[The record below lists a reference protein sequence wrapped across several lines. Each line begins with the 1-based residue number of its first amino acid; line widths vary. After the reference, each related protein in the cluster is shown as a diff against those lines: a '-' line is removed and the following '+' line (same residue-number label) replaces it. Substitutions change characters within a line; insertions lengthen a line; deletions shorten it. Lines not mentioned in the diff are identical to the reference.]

1 MQDTYREFFVEENEA
16 IKRDTLLQDVN
27 AQYWESKYT
36 LVDRHIPVFMKN
48 YAIKVL
54 VAGKYHNVLK
64 GLSSTQT
71 RGEAT
76 CGTSELSAVRMFSS
90 QYEEYLD
97 SDDMDGDN
105 VKVAAEGANTAFL
118 RDLTPPKS
126 VDVDLKNHDKL
137 FRSIEDC
144 YQYSSRALLLLLEK
158 QYSLST
164 HLRSLRRFFLFEH
177 GDFFTQ
183 FLDLASDELRKE
195 SKSIRLTSVQN
206 LLHIA
211 VQTSTLSNE
220 LHKEGYGFIV
230 LLIDYAI
237 YFIYA

>member
-1 MQDTYREFFVEENEA
+1 MTGSG
-16 IKRDTLLQDVN
+16 VN
-27 AQYWESKYT
+27 
-36 LVDRHIPVFMKN
+36 
-48 YAIKVL
+48 
-54 VAGKYHNVLK
+54 
-64 GLSSTQT
+64 
-71 RGEAT
+71 
-76 CGTSELSAVRMFSS
+76 ELSAVRMFSS

-105 VKVAAEGANTAFL
+105 VKVGEGTNTAAAFL
-118 RDLTPPKS
+118 TSLTPPKS

-195 SKSIRLTSVQN
+195 SKSIRLTGVQN
-206 LLHIA
+206 LLHLA

-220 LHKEGYGFIV
+220 LHKEGYAS
-230 LLIDYAI
+230 LLV
-237 YFIYA
+237 

>member
-1 MQDTYREFFVEENEA
+1 M

-36 LVDRHIPVFMKN
+36 LVDRHVPVFMKN
-48 YAIKVL
+48 YAVKVL

-64 GLSSTQT
+64 GLSSTLPSGGGGGG
-71 RGEAT
+71 GEIIGSA
-76 CGTSELSAVRMFSS
+76 SSLSGRIFSS
-90 QYEEYLD
+90 PNEEYLD
-97 SDDMDGDN
+97 SDDMDGEN
-105 VKVAAEGANTAFL
+105 VDDTEGAATFL
-118 RDLTPPKS
+118 VELTPPKS
-126 VDVDLKNHDKL
+126 VDADLKNHDKL

-144 YQYSSRALLLLLEK
+144 YQYSSRALLLLLER

-183 FLDLASDELRKE
+183 FLDLASEELRKE
-195 SKSIRLTSVQN
+195 SKSIRLTRIQH
-206 LLHIA
+206 LLHLA

-220 LHKEGYGFIV
+220 LHKEGYVLFFLKYMNL
-230 LLIDYAI
+230 LLIKSFIEI
-237 YFIYA
+237 YMLICIID